1 MSHFIYELINLDFR
15 GANNRERSARR
26 NHAKHLLILEKEGS
40 TKMEPWLIITLIVL
54 GVLVL
59 AGIAVYNGLVNKKV
73 ETENAWSQIDV
84 QLKRRH
90 DLIPNLVET
99 VKGYAT
105 HEKETLE
112 KVIQARNAAVNA
124 RGVAEQAQAENAL
137 TGTLKT
143 LFAVSE
149 AYPDLKANQ
158 SFLGLQE
165 ELTATENR
173 IGFAR
178 QHYNDVVGQYN
189 AALMRFPSNIL
200 ANIFGFRQV
209 EFFQLDAAEMA
220 AVRQAPQVK
229 F

>member
-1 MSHFIYELINLDFR
+1 
-15 GANNRERSARR
+15 
-26 NHAKHLLILEKEGS
+26 
-40 TKMEPWLIITLIVL
+40 MEPWLIITLIVL
-54 GVLVL
+54 GVIVF

-99 VKGYAT
+99 VKGYAS
-105 HEKETLE
+105 HEKDTLE
-112 KVIQARNAAVNA
+112 KVIAARNAAVNA

-158 SFLGLQE
+158 SFLKLQE
-165 ELTATENR
+165 ELTSTENR

-209 EFFQLDAAEMA
+209 EFFQLDPAEMA

>member
-1 MSHFIYELINLDFR
+1 MNMFSPMQL
-15 GANNRERSARR
+15 
-26 NHAKHLLILEKEGS
+26 LLIFIL
-40 TKMEPWLIITLIVL
+40 L
-54 GVLVL
+54 GFVVMVVLV
-59 AGIAVYNGLVNKKV
+59 AIYNGLVNKKV

-105 HEKETLE
+105 HERETLE

-124 RGVAEQAQAENAL
+124 HGVAEQAQAENAL

-143 LFAVSE
+143 LFAVAE
-149 AYPDLKANQ
+149 AYPDLKANENFK
-158 SFLGLQE
+158 SLQE

-173 IGFAR
+173 ISFAR

-189 AALMRFPSNIL
+189 ANLMRFP
-200 ANIFGFRQV
+200 ANIVGNMFGFRQV
-209 EFFQLDAAEMA
+209 EFFQ
-220 AVRQAPQVK
+220 
-229 F
+229 

>member
-1 MSHFIYELINLDFR
+1 
-15 GANNRERSARR
+15 
-26 NHAKHLLILEKEGS
+26 
-40 TKMEPWLIITLIVL
+40 MEPWLIITLVVAAVIVL
-54 GVLVL
+54 AAIAIYNSLV
-59 AGIAVYNGLVNKKV
+59 GKKV

-99 VKGYAT
+99 VKGYAS
-105 HEKETLE
+105 HEKDTLE
-112 KVIQARNAAVNA
+112 KVVQARNMAVNA
-124 RGVAEQAQAENAL
+124 TGVAEHAQAENML
-137 TGTLKT
+137 TGALRS
-143 LFAVSE
+143 LFAVAE

-158 SFLGLQE
+158 NFLGLQE

-189 AALMRFPSNIL
+189 ATLMRFPANIL
-200 ANIFGFRQV
+200 GNMFGFRQV
-209 EFFQLDAAEMA
+209 EFFQLDAAEA
-220 AVRQAPQVK
+220 GAVRQAPQVK

>member
-1 MSHFIYELINLDFR
+1 
-15 GANNRERSARR
+15 
-26 NHAKHLLILEKEGS
+26 
-40 TKMEPWLIITLIVL
+40 METWLIITLVVVGVVL
-54 GVLVL
+54 LAAIAIYNSLV
-59 AGIAVYNGLVNKKV
+59 GKKV

-99 VKGYAT
+99 VKGYAS
-105 HEKETLE
+105 HEKDTLE
-112 KVIQARNAAVNA
+112 KVVQARNMAVNA
-124 RGVAEQAQAENAL
+124 TGVAGHAQAENQL
-137 TGTLKT
+137 TGALRT

-158 SFLGLQE
+158 NFLKLQE

-189 AALMRFPSNIL
+189 ASLMRFPANIL
-200 ANIFGFRQV
+200 GNLFGFRQV
-209 EFFQLDAAEMA
+209 EFFQLDAAEAA